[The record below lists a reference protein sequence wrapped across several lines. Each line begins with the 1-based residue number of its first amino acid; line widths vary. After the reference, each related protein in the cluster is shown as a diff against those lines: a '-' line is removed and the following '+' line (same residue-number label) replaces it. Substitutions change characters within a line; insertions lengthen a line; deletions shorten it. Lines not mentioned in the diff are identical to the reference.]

1 MTPTV
6 PSARV
11 RGLAYLVVESSDLDA
26 WATFASGLLG
36 MQVASFDDD
45 RLLLRMD
52 ERSYRLD
59 VRRSDQDRIASLGWE
74 VAGPAELDALA
85 ETLSASG
92 YEVER
97 NPESV
102 ARARLLSG
110 LLSFRDHDGNLVEIS
125 YGLKS
130 ELAPFVSPNGA
141 VFVTGPEGLGHVFQ
155 MVSDHAAFERLYVDG
170 LGFSISD
177 HIDFA
182 GTRAAFLHCNP
193 RHHSYAFASFG
204 AAAAGFHHLMV
215 EVSDIDVVGRAWDRV
230 QQGAAPISST
240 LGRHTND
247 EMLSFY
253 VTSPSG
259 FAVEFG
265 VGGKKV
271 DHDSWLPTSFDAV
284 STWGHHRVNSTI
296 PR

>member
-1 MTPTV
+1 MTIARV
-6 PSARV
+6 ARV
-11 RGLAYLVVESSDLDA
+11 RGLAYLVVEATDLEA
-26 WATFASGLLG
+26 WSVFASDLLG
-36 MQVASFDDD
+36 MQVASSDAD

-52 ERSYRLD
+52 ERSYRID
-59 VRRSDQDRIASLGWE
+59 VRRSDQNRIRSLGWE

-85 ETLSASG
+85 ETLSVSDH
-92 YEVER
+92 EVER
-97 NPESV
+97 HPESV

-110 LLSFRDHDGNLVEIS
+110 LLSFRDRDGTLIEIS

-130 ELAPFVSPNGA
+130 ELTPFVSPNGV
-141 VFVTGPEGLGHVFQ
+141 VFVTGQEGMGHVFQ
-155 MVSDHAAFERLYVDG
+155 MVSDHAAFERLYVDQF
-170 LGFSISD
+170 GFSISD

-182 GTRAAFLHCNP
+182 GTRAAFLHCNR

-204 AAAAGFHHLMV
+204 PMVGFHHLMV

-284 STWGHHRVNSTI
+284 STWGHHPVNSTI